1 MNSELDY
8 WLEKLR
14 HERWTLHV
22 GGRDKRHPD
31 WLAAHF
37 TWHDCADVIIIRGEA
52 SAVAFRT
59 PTDDTTDVLAPE
71 YVTWLYGDDTSAVWA
86 LRAVLSLPR
95 PGSLHE
101 PRQLIPAPES
111 CHIPLEGRKPVTIRP
126 LR

>member
-1 MNSELDY
+1 MLCVNTELDY

-31 WLAAHF
+31 GLAAHF
-37 TWHDCADVIIIRGEA
+37 AWQDCADVIIIRDEE

-59 PTDDTTDVLAPE
+59 PTDDKTDVLAPE
-71 YVTWLYGDDTSAVWA
+71 YVTWVYGDDKS
-86 LRAVLSLPR
+86 VLSLPR

-101 PRQLIPAPES
+101 PFQLIPAPAS
-111 CHIPLEGRKPVTIRP
+111 CRIPLEGRKPVTIRP
-126 LR
+126 LH